1 MAILRL
7 LFVLLVFA
15 SCAPRRTIVDPQGNT
30 VGYDEAASESFRQA
44 KGALDA
50 GRNADAAAEFGA
62 FISKFGDS
70 DLADEARLRRG
81 QALTRA
87 GKLAEA
93 QAAFEELLEK
103 HPTSTFK
110 RPAAIEL
117 SNVQARLGNGKTPET
132 IKPVV
137 EEMSSGEKKEAAAAI
152 AESYSRSGDPGEGA
166 RWGAKAVEAVPEG
179 PEREARLRDYAA
191 TLELAPAQDVAKI
204 VAELDRKSP
213 AWTLAAL
220 KLARIQL
227 HTGDRA
233 HAMEL
238 SSEILTQTGQGPLAD
253 GVRQIQQEISGSGQ
267 LKPTLIGIVLPLSGP
282 PIYKTYADLALNAIA
297 LSVDLQNRGG
307 LQVEVKD
314 SKFDPEAAAQAV
326 EDLARDGAIAIIGP
340 IGLAEGAAAAVRA
353 QQLGVPIISLARAE
367 GLTALGEFVFRD
379 LPTSSAQ
386 AKAVADYAQ
395 RKLQAKA
402 FGILVS
408 DSSYGD
414 EMGKYFW
421 DAVDLGGGEVRAFEH
436 YPLRTTT
443 FKPFVSRM
451 VGRANLADRKE
462 FAEEEAKIAAEI
474 KDPYRRRKALSQ
486 LKSQQAPIVDF
497 DALFIPDDARTV
509 RLIAPAIAAED
520 VIVSG
525 CDAKE
530 IEVIK
535 KTTRNDDLRT
545 VQLLGT
551 SLWDSPD
558 LVDERAGAARY
569 VQCAIFVDSF
579 FAASERPATKKFV
592 DDYQSAYHRQPGFLE
607 AHAHDAAGILR
618 RLVEEKHPTTR
629 EEMRAALSSM
639 ARAYEGAAGDTT
651 FGKDREAQ
659 KPFFWLWINRGN
671 IQEFDPD
678 GPPPV
683 PPASAVAGTPGGP
696 GSVAPQAAPQP
707 KKPGK

>member
-1 MAILRL
+1 MATLRL
-7 LFVLLVFA
+7 VLVLVLFA
-15 SCAPRRTIVDPQGNT
+15 SCAPRRTIVDEQGNT
-30 VGYDEAASESFRQA
+30 VAYDGAAGESFRRA
-44 KGALDA
+44 KADLDA
-50 GRNADAAAEFGA
+50 GKHSEAAAGFTA
-62 FISKFGDS
+62 FLGKFGDS
-70 DLADEARLRRG
+70 ALADEARLRRG
-81 QALTRA
+81 QALARGGQLT
-87 GKLAEA
+87 EA

-103 HPTSTFK
+103 HPTSQFK

-117 SNVQARLGNGKTPET
+117 SNVQAKLGKTPEAT
-132 IKPVV
+132 RPVV
-137 EEMSSGEKKEAAAAI
+137 DEMSPAEKKEAAAAI
-152 AESYSRSGDPGEGA
+152 AESYARSGDSGESA
-166 RWGAKAVEAVPEG
+166 RWGAKAVEAAPEG
-179 PEREARLRDYAA
+179 NEREVRLRDYAA
-191 TLELAPAQDVAKI
+191 NLEQAPAQDVAKI

-213 AWTLAAL
+213 AWAPAAL

-238 SSEILTQTGQGPLAD
+238 SAEVLTQTGQGALAD
-253 GVRQIQQEISGSGQ
+253 GARQIQQEISGSGQ
-267 LKPTLIGIVLPLSGP
+267 VKPLLLGIVLPLSGP

-297 LSVDLQNRGG
+297 LSVDLQNRGAI
-307 LQVEVKD
+307 QVEVKD

-326 EDLARDGAIAIIGP
+326 EDLARDGAVAIIGP
-340 IGLAEGAAAAVRA
+340 IGLSEGTAAAVRA

-379 LPTSSAQ
+379 LPPSSAQ

-395 RKLQAKA
+395 KKLQAKT
-402 FGILVS
+402 FGILES

-421 DAVDLGGGEVRAFEH
+421 DAVDQGGGEVRAFEH

-462 FAEEEAKIAAEI
+462 FADEEAKIAAEI
-474 KDPYRRRKALSQ
+474 QDPYRRRKALSQ

-535 KTTRNDDLRT
+535 KTTRHDDLRT

-551 SLWDSPD
+551 SLWDSSD

-569 VQCAIFVDSF
+569 VQCAIFVDPF
-579 FAASERPATKKFV
+579 FAASERAATKKFV
-592 DDYQSAYHRQPGFLE
+592 DDYNAAYHRQPGFLE

-618 RLVEEKHPTTR
+618 KLIEEKHPGTR
-629 EEMRAALSSM
+629 QEMRDALASM
-639 ARAYEGAAGDTT
+639 ARPFAGAAGDTT

-671 IQEFDPD
+671 IQEFDPE

-683 PPASAVAGTPGGP
+683 PPTTLIPGTPGAASP
-696 GSVAPQAAPQP
+696 APPAAPA
-707 KKPGK
+707 KKSGK